1 MIKAIFFDIDGTLFS
16 HSTHSIP
23 STCDQAL
30 KTLKEKGILI
40 FIATGRHRSELVNI
54 PLEQYHFDGY
64 ITLNGQY
71 CYNEDKVI
79 YEKPIDQNDL
89 LTILNEIDEHP
100 FPCYMIGEDKMYINY
115 LTDNVIDIQNSIAS
129 IIPEVIDL
137 KSLIGK
143 PIYQIGPFETTKEQE
158 FSLLSKL
165 ENCQSTR
172 WHELAIDILHKVG
185 GKQNGIK
192 AILEEYNINLEETM
206 AFGDGNN
213 DKDMFEFVNISVA
226 MGNAKDELKKSA
238 TYITDDI
245 DNDGIYN
252 ALKHFKII

>member
-16 HSTHSIP
+16 HNTHSIP
-23 STCDQAL
+23 STCDRAL
-30 KTLKEKGILI
+30 KTLKEKGILM
-40 FIATGRHRSELVNI
+40 FIATGRHRSELIKI

-71 CYNEDKVI
+71 CYNDEKVI
-79 YEKPIDQNDL
+79 YEKPVDKSDV

-137 KSLIGK
+137 KSLINK

-158 FSLLSKL
+158 LSLLSKL
-165 ENCQSTR
+165 NNCQSTR

-192 AILEEYNINLEETM
+192 AILEEYNITVEETM

-226 MGNAKDELKKSA
+226 MGNAKDELKKCA
-238 TYITDDI
+238 TYITDDV
-245 DNDGIYN
+245 DDDGIYN
-252 ALKHFKII
+252 ALKHFNII